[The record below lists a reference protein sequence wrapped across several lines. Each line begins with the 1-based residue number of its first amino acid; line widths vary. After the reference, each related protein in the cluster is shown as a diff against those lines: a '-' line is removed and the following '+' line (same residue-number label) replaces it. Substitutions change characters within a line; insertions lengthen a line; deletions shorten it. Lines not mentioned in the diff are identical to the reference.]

1 MVSYKLAHLRKILF
15 PKKKKDV
22 PISSFFYFKKSYEIK
37 KTRTQYFFNYM
48 KYKMHGHFFSKSLK

>member
-15 PKKKKDV
+15 P
-22 PISSFFYFKKSYEIK
+22 PQK
-37 KTRTQYFFNYM
+37 KTSLFHHSFILKKVTKEKKLGHSIFFNYM